1 MDTLWTYRKKKSF
14 RYIKIDKK
22 KEELQAN
29 LQKKKQNYKNVPI
42 SIKTYRISCETFALK
57 SVIIWVDPCEKY
69 RHFT

>member
-1 MDTLWTYRKKKSF
+1 MDTLWTYRKKKNF

-29 LQKKKQNYKNVPI
+29 LQKKNKNKNIPI
-42 SIKTYRISCETFALK
+42 SFALK
-57 SVIIWVDPCEKY
+57 SAIIWIDPCEKY

>member
-1 MDTLWTYRKKKSF
+1 MDTLWTYRKKKNF

-29 LQKKKQNYKNVPI
+29 LQKKNKNKNIPI
-42 SIKTYRISCETFALK
+42 SFALK
-57 SVIIWVDPCEKY
+57 SVIIWIDPCEKY

>member
-29 LQKKKQNYKNVPI
+29 LQKKKAKLQKC
-42 SIKTYRISCETFALK
+42 T
-57 SVIIWVDPCEKY
+57 
-69 RHFT
+69 HFY

>member
-1 MDTLWTYRKKKSF
+1 MDTLWTYRKKKNF

-29 LQKKKQNYKNVPI
+29 LQKKSKNKNIPI

-57 SVIIWVDPCEKY
+57 SVIIWIDPCEKY

>member
-29 LQKKKQNYKNVPI
+29 LQKKKRKITKMYPFLLKPI
-42 SIKTYRISCETFALK
+42 EFHVKLLHSSQ
-57 SVIIWVDPCEKY
+57 
-69 RHFT
+69 